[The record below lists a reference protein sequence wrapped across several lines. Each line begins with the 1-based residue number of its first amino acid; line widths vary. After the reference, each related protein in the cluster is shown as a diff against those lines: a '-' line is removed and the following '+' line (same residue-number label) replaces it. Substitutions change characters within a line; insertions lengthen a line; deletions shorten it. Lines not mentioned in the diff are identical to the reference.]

1 MSEKLDGIQEV
12 EETVTAE
19 EVAQEETTETY
30 TKEEVDKMLQ
40 SEADKRVTKALQ
52 TAQEKWEQEYATKLE
67 AEKSEAEKLAK
78 MSEGE
83 RFKVELAKEREA
95 FEAERQAFQRMQ
107 LEAQAV
113 KELSNEGLSTDLA
126 QFVMAD
132 NAETIQQNIA
142 TFKGLFQQAI
152 EQAVDERLKGRTPS
166 TGTSSSSVN
175 AKELAKMSYSER
187 LQALKENP
195 NLLK

>member
-1 MSEKLDGIQEV
+1 MTENLENKQEV
-12 EETVTAE
+12 EETVE
-19 EVAQEETTETY
+19 DVAQEETTY

-40 SEADKRVTKALQ
+40 SETDRRVTKALQ
-52 TAQEKWEQEYATKLE
+52 TAQQKWEQEYAAKLE

-78 MSEGE
+78 MSEEE
-83 RFKVELAKEREA
+83 RFKAELAKEREA

-132 NAETIQQNIA
+132 DAETIQANIA

-152 EQAVDERLKGRTPS
+152 EKAVDERLRGKTPS
-166 TGTSSSSVN
+166 ASTSASKAIN
-175 AKELAKMSYSER
+175 AKELAQLSYSER
-187 LQALKENP
+187 VKLIQENP
-195 NLLK
+195 DLLKP